1 MANPAE
7 RPPAERPD
15 VASEQ
20 DNAKPMNGRVD
31 AIDMGRIF
39 GWAFDPMA
47 PDQRLTIR
55 VLLDGKVIAEA
66 VADRNRPDLRRNGI
80 GDGKHAFEIALPEPI
95 HTRTKD
101 IVVMARNGSGSEQSL
116 RVPQPDEQAAEAL
129 IAAPLAK
136 VLDKLDVLMAAQRQL
151 QVSQR
156 SLQRTSEIDLDK
168 TETTG
173 LTDVSNAVESLRVD
187 IGQRLNDL
195 DVHLMRMDGVVAGME
210 TNLNTLRKRA
220 NGELKPLLLLLF
232 ALVGFV
238 AGASLALIARV

>member
-1 MANPAE
+1 MTS
-7 RPPAERPD
+7 PAERPD

-31 AIDMGRIF
+31 AVDMGKIF

-66 VADRNRPDLRRNGI
+66 IADRNRPDLRRNGI
-80 GDGKHAFEIALPEPI
+80 GDGKHAFEIALPDPVQS
-95 HTRTKD
+95 RASD
-101 IVVMARNGSGSEQSL
+101 IVVVARNGSGSEQAL
-116 RVPQPDEQAAEAL
+116 RVPQPNEQAAEAL

-136 VLDKLDVLMAAQRQL
+136 VLDKLDLLMAAQRQL

-156 SLQRTSEIDLDK
+156 SLQRAPEIDAEK
-168 TETTG
+168 TETVG
-173 LTDVSNAVESLRVD
+173 LTDVNNAIESLKVD

-195 DVHLMRMDGVVAGME
+195 DVHLMRLDGVVAGME
-210 TNLNTLRKRA
+210 KNLTALRKRA

-232 ALVGFV
+232 VLVGFA
-238 AGASLALIARV
+238 AGASLVLAARI

>member
-7 RPPAERPD
+7 RPDA
-15 VASEQ
+15 ASEQ

-55 VLLDGKVIAEA
+55 VLLDAKVIAEA

-80 GDGKHAFEIALPEPI
+80 GDGKHAFEIALPEPVQS
-95 HTRTKD
+95 RASD
-101 IVVMARNGSGSEQSL
+101 LVVVARNGSGSEQAL

-129 IAAPLAK
+129 IAAPLTK

-156 SLQRTSEIDLDK
+156 SVQRTSQVDADK
-168 TETTG
+168 SETRTVG
-173 LTDVSNAVESLRVD
+173 LTDISDAVESLRVD
-187 IGQRLNDL
+187 ISQRLNDL
-195 DVHLMRMDGVVAGME
+195 DVHLMRLDGVVAGME
-210 TNLNTLRKRA
+210 KRLNTLQKRA

-232 ALVGFV
+232 VLVGFV
-238 AGASLALIARV
+238 AGAGLALIARI

>member
-7 RPPAERPD
+7 RPDA
-15 VASEQ
+15 ASEQ

-55 VLLDGKVIAEA
+55 VLLDAKVIAEA

-80 GDGKHAFEIALPEPI
+80 GDGKHAFEIALPEPVQS
-95 HTRTKD
+95 RASD
-101 IVVMARNGSGSEQSL
+101 LVVVARNGSGSEQAL

-129 IAAPLAK
+129 IAAPLTK

-156 SLQRTSEIDLDK
+156 SVQRTSQIDTDK
-168 TETTG
+168 SETETIG
-173 LTDVSNAVESLRVD
+173 LTDISGAVDSLRMD
-187 IGQRLNDL
+187 ISQRLNDL
-195 DVHLMRMDGVVAGME
+195 DVHLMRLDGVVAGME
-210 TNLNTLRKRA
+210 KSLNSLQKRA
-220 NGELKPLLLLLF
+220 HGELKPLLLLLF
-232 ALVGFV
+232 VLVGFT
-238 AGASLALIARV
+238 AGAGLALIARI

>member
-7 RPPAERPD
+7 RPDAAP
-15 VASEQ
+15 EQ
-20 DNAKPMNGRVD
+20 DNVKPMNGRVD
-31 AIDMGRIF
+31 AIDQGRIF

-80 GDGKHAFEIALPEPI
+80 GDGKHAFEIALPDPVQSRASEL
-95 HTRTKD
+95 
-101 IVVMARNGSGSEQSL
+101 VVVALNGSGSEQAL

-156 SLQRTSEIDLDK
+156 SLQRAPEIDADK
-168 TETTG
+168 TETVG
-173 LTDVSNAVESLRVD
+173 LTEIGSAVEGLGTD
-187 IGQRLNDL
+187 INQRLNDL
-195 DVHLMRMDGVVAGME
+195 DVHLMRLDGVVAGME
-210 TNLNTLRKRA
+210 KSLTALQKRTNA
-220 NGELKPLLLLLF
+220 DFKPLLLLLF
-232 ALVGFV
+232 VLMGFV
-238 AGASLALIARV
+238 AGAGVALMARI

>member
-1 MANPAE
+1 MAS
-7 RPPAERPD
+7 PAERPD
-15 VASEQ
+15 AASEQ

-39 GWAFDPMA
+39 GWAFDPVS

-55 VLLDGKVIAEA
+55 VLLDGKVIAET

-80 GDGKHAFEIALPEPI
+80 GDGNHAFEIALPDPVQS
-95 HTRTKD
+95 RTND
-101 IVVMARNGSGSEQSL
+101 LVVVARNGSGSEQPL

-136 VLDKLDVLMAAQRQL
+136 VLDKLDLLMASQRQL

-156 SLQRTSEIDLDK
+156 ALQRAPDVDQ
-168 TETTG
+168 TETG
-173 LTDVSNAVESLRVD
+173 LTDVRNAVESLWVN

-195 DVHLMRMDGVVAGME
+195 DVHVMRLDGVVAGLE
-210 TNLNTLRKRA
+210 KNLSALQKRK

-232 ALVGFV
+232 ALVGFT
-238 AGASLALIARV
+238 AGAGLALIARI

>member
-7 RPPAERPD
+7 RPDAAP
-15 VASEQ
+15 EQ
-20 DNAKPMNGRVD
+20 DNVKPMNGRVD
-31 AIDMGRIF
+31 AIDQGRIF

-47 PDQRLTIR
+47 PEQRLTIR

-80 GDGKHAFEIALPEPI
+80 GDGKHAFEIALPDPVQARASEL
-95 HTRTKD
+95 
-101 IVVMARNGSGSEQSL
+101 VVVALNGSGSEQAL

-156 SLQRTSEIDLDK
+156 SLQRAPEIDADK
-168 TETTG
+168 AETVG
-173 LTDVSNAVESLRVD
+173 LTEIGSAVEGLGTD
-187 IGQRLNDL
+187 INQRLNDL
-195 DVHLMRMDGVVAGME
+195 DVHLMRLDGVVAGME
-210 TNLNTLRKRA
+210 KSLTALQKRTNA
-220 NGELKPLLLLLF
+220 DFKPLLLLLF
-232 ALVGFV
+232 VLMGFV
-238 AGASLALIARV
+238 AGAGVALMARI

>member
-7 RPPAERPD
+7 RPDP
-15 VASEQ
+15 ASEQ

-47 PDQRLTIR
+47 PDQRLVIR

-101 IVVMARNGSGSEQSL
+101 IVVMARNGSGSEQAL

-156 SLQRTSEIDLDK
+156 SLQRPSEIDPDK
-168 TETTG
+168 TETAS
-173 LTDVSNAVESLRVD
+173 LTDVSHAVESLGVD

-210 TNLNTLRKRA
+210 KNLNTLRKRA

-232 ALVGFV
+232 VLVGFV
-238 AGASLALIARV
+238 AGASLALITRV

>member
-1 MANPAE
+1 MTS
-7 RPPAERPD
+7 PAERPD
-15 VASEQ
+15 AASEQ

-31 AIDMGRIF
+31 AVDMGRIF

-80 GDGKHAFEIALPEPI
+80 GDGKHAFEIALPDPV
-95 HTRTKD
+95 HSRAND
-101 IVVMARNGSGSEQSL
+101 IVVMARNGSGSEQAL

-136 VLDKLDVLMAAQRQL
+136 VLDKLDLLMAAQRQL

-156 SLQRTSEIDLDK
+156 SLQRVPEIDADK
-168 TETTG
+168 TETAG
-173 LTDVSNAVESLRVD
+173 PTDVSKAVESLKVD
-187 IGQRLNDL
+187 MSQRLNDF
-195 DVHLMRMDGVVAGME
+195 DVHLMRLDGVVAGME
-210 TNLNTLRKRA
+210 KNLNALRKRA
-220 NGELKPLLLLLF
+220 NGEIKPLLLLLF
-232 ALVGFV
+232 VLVGFA
-238 AGASLALIARV
+238 AGASLTLVARI

>member
-1 MANPAE
+1 MTS
-7 RPPAERPD
+7 PAERPD
-15 VASEQ
+15 AASEQ

-31 AIDMGRIF
+31 AVDMGRIF

-80 GDGKHAFEIALPEPI
+80 GDGKHAFEIALPDPV
-95 HTRTKD
+95 HSRAND
-101 IVVMARNGSGSEQSL
+101 IVVMARNGSGSEQAL

-136 VLDKLDVLMAAQRQL
+136 VLDKLDLLMAAQRQL

-156 SLQRTSEIDLDK
+156 SLQRAPEIDADK
-168 TETTG
+168 TETAG
-173 LTDVSNAVESLRVD
+173 PTDVSKAVESLKVD
-187 IGQRLNDL
+187 MSQRLNDF
-195 DVHLMRMDGVVAGME
+195 DVHLMRLDGVVAGME
-210 TNLNTLRKRA
+210 KNLNALRKRA
-220 NGELKPLLLLLF
+220 NGEIKPLLLLLF
-232 ALVGFV
+232 VLVGFA
-238 AGASLALIARV
+238 AGASLTLVARI

>member
-1 MANPAE
+1 MAS
-7 RPPAERPD
+7 PAERPD
-15 VASEQ
+15 VASDQ
-20 DNAKPMNGRVD
+20 DNAKPVNGRVD

-39 GWAFDPMA
+39 GWAFDPVA

-55 VLLDGKVIAEA
+55 VLLDGKVIAET

-80 GDGKHAFEIALPEPI
+80 GDGNHAFEIALPDPVQSRANDLVVVA
-95 HTRTKD
+95 RT
-101 IVVMARNGSGSEQSL
+101 GSGSEQPL

-136 VLDKLDVLMAAQRQL
+136 VLDKLDLLMASQRQL

-156 SLQRTSEIDLDK
+156 ALQRAPDVDK
-168 TETTG
+168 TETG
-173 LTDVSNAVESLRVD
+173 LTDVRNAVESLWVN

-195 DVHLMRMDGVVAGME
+195 DVHLMRLDGVVAGLE
-210 TNLNTLRKRA
+210 KNLSALQKRK

-232 ALVGFV
+232 ALVGFA
-238 AGASLALIARV
+238 AGAGLALIARI

>member
-1 MANPAE
+1 MAS
-7 RPPAERPD
+7 PAERPD
-15 VASEQ
+15 AASEQ
-20 DNAKPMNGRVD
+20 DNTKPMNGRVD

-39 GWAFDPMA
+39 GWAFDPVT

-55 VLLDGKVIAEA
+55 VLLDGKVIAET

-80 GDGKHAFEIALPEPI
+80 GDGNHAFEVALPDPVQS
-95 HTRTKD
+95 RAND
-101 IVVMARNGSGSEQSL
+101 LVVVARNASGSEQPL

-136 VLDKLDVLMAAQRQL
+136 VLDKLDVLMASQRQL

-156 SLQRTSEIDLDK
+156 SLQRPTDIDADK
-168 TETTG
+168 AGTG
-173 LTDVSNAVESLRVD
+173 LTDVRNAVESLWVD

-195 DVHLMRMDGVVAGME
+195 DVHLMRLDGVVAGME
-210 TNLNTLRKRA
+210 KNLSVLQKRK

-232 ALVGFV
+232 ALVGFA
-238 AGASLALIARV
+238 AGAGLALIARI

>member
-7 RPPAERPD
+7 RPDA
-15 VASEQ
+15 ASEQ

-55 VLLDGKVIAEA
+55 VLLDAKVIAEA

-80 GDGKHAFEIALPEPI
+80 GDGKHAFEIALPEPVQS
-95 HTRTKD
+95 RASD
-101 IVVMARNGSGSEQSL
+101 LDVVARKGSGSEQAL

-129 IAAPLAK
+129 IAAPLTK

-156 SLQRTSEIDLDK
+156 SVQRTSQIDADK
-168 TETTG
+168 SETETIG
-173 LTDVSNAVESLRVD
+173 LTNISDAVDSLRVD
-187 IGQRLNDL
+187 ISQRLNDL
-195 DVHLMRMDGVVAGME
+195 DVHLMRLDGVVAGME
-210 TNLNTLRKRA
+210 KSLNSLQKRA

-232 ALVGFV
+232 VLVGFT
-238 AGASLALIARV
+238 AGAGLALIARI

>member
-1 MANPAE
+1 MASS
-7 RPPAERPD
+7 AERPD
-15 VASEQ
+15 VAPDQ
-20 DNAKPMNGRVD
+20 DNAKPVNGRVD

-39 GWAFDPMA
+39 GWAFDPVA

-55 VLLDGKVIAEA
+55 VLLDGKVIAET

-80 GDGKHAFEIALPEPI
+80 GDGNHAFEIALPDPVQSRANDLVVVA
-95 HTRTKD
+95 RT
-101 IVVMARNGSGSEQSL
+101 GSGSEQPL

-136 VLDKLDVLMAAQRQL
+136 VLDKLDLLMASQRQL

-156 SLQRTSEIDLDK
+156 ALQRAPDVDK
-168 TETTG
+168 TETG
-173 LTDVSNAVESLRVD
+173 LTDVRNAVESLWVN

-195 DVHLMRMDGVVAGME
+195 DVHLMRLDGVVAGLE
-210 TNLNTLRKRA
+210 KNLSALQKRK

-232 ALVGFV
+232 ALVGFA
-238 AGASLALIARV
+238 AGAGLALIARI

>member
-1 MANPAE
+1 MTS
-7 RPPAERPD
+7 PAERPD

-31 AIDMGRIF
+31 AVDMGKIF

-66 VADRNRPDLRRNGI
+66 IADRNRPDLRRNGI
-80 GDGKHAFEIALPEPI
+80 GDGKHAFEIALPDPVQS
-95 HTRTKD
+95 RASD
-101 IVVMARNGSGSEQSL
+101 IVVVARNGRGSEQAL
-116 RVPQPDEQAAEAL
+116 RVPQPNEQAAEAL

-136 VLDKLDVLMAAQRQL
+136 VLDKLDLLMAAQRQL

-156 SLQRTSEIDLDK
+156 SLQRAPEIDAEK
-168 TETTG
+168 TETVG
-173 LTDVSNAVESLRVD
+173 LTDVNNAIESLKVD

-195 DVHLMRMDGVVAGME
+195 DVHLMRLDGVVAGME
-210 TNLNTLRKRA
+210 KNLTALRKRA

-232 ALVGFV
+232 VLVGFV
-238 AGASLALIARV
+238 AGASLVLAARI

>member
-7 RPPAERPD
+7 RPDA
-15 VASEQ
+15 ASEQ

-55 VLLDGKVIAEA
+55 VLLDAKVIAEV

-80 GDGKHAFEIALPEPI
+80 GDGKHAFEIALPEPVQS
-95 HTRTKD
+95 RASD
-101 IVVMARNGSGSEQSL
+101 LVVVARNGSGSEQAL

-129 IAAPLAK
+129 IAAPLTK

-156 SLQRTSEIDLDK
+156 SVQRTSQIDADK
-168 TETTG
+168 SETETIG
-173 LTDVSNAVESLRVD
+173 LTNISDAVDSLRVD
-187 IGQRLNDL
+187 ISQRLNDL
-195 DVHLMRMDGVVAGME
+195 DVHLMRLDGVVAGME
-210 TNLNTLRKRA
+210 KSLNSLQKRA

-232 ALVGFV
+232 VLVGFT
-238 AGASLALIARV
+238 AGAGLALIARI

>member
-7 RPPAERPD
+7 RPDA
-15 VASEQ
+15 ASEQ

-47 PDQRLTIR
+47 PDQRLIIR

-80 GDGKHAFEIALPEPI
+80 GDGKHAFEIALPEPVQS
-95 HTRTKD
+95 RASD
-101 IVVMARNGSGSEQSL
+101 LVVVARNGSGSEQAL

-129 IAAPLAK
+129 IAAPLTK
-136 VLDKLDVLMAAQRQL
+136 VLDKLDVLMASQRQL

-156 SLQRTSEIDLDK
+156 SLQRTPDIDADK
-168 TETTG
+168 AETTSLSEVG
-173 LTDVSNAVESLRVD
+173 HAVEGLRVD

-195 DVHLMRMDGVVAGME
+195 DVHLMRLDGVVAGME
-210 TNLNTLRKRA
+210 KNLDTLRKRG

-232 ALVGFV
+232 ILAGFA
-238 AGASLALIARV
+238 AGASLALIARI

>member
-1 MANPAE
+1 MAS
-7 RPPAERPD
+7 PAERPD
-15 VASEQ
+15 AASEQ

-39 GWAFDPMA
+39 GWAFDPVS

-55 VLLDGKVIAEA
+55 VLLDGKVIAET

-80 GDGKHAFEIALPEPI
+80 GDGNHAFEIALPDPVQS
-95 HTRTKD
+95 RTND
-101 IVVMARNGSGSEQSL
+101 LVVVARNGSGSEQPL

-136 VLDKLDVLMAAQRQL
+136 VLDKLDLLMASQRQL

-156 SLQRTSEIDLDK
+156 ALQRAPDVDQ
-168 TETTG
+168 TETG
-173 LTDVSNAVESLRVD
+173 LTDVRNAVESLWVN

-195 DVHLMRMDGVVAGME
+195 DVHLMRLDGVVAGLE
-210 TNLNTLRKRA
+210 KNLSVLQKRK

-232 ALVGFV
+232 ALVGFA
-238 AGASLALIARV
+238 AGAGLALMARI

>member
-7 RPPAERPD
+7 RPDA
-15 VASEQ
+15 ASEQ

-55 VLLDGKVIAEA
+55 VLLDAKVIAEA

-80 GDGKHAFEIALPEPI
+80 GDGKHAFEIALPEPVQS
-95 HTRTKD
+95 RASD
-101 IVVMARNGSGSEQSL
+101 LVVVARNGSGSEQAL

-129 IAAPLAK
+129 IAAPLTK

-156 SLQRTSEIDLDK
+156 SVQRTSQIDTDKSETEII
-168 TETTG
+168 G
-173 LTDVSNAVESLRVD
+173 LTDISDGVDSLRVD
-187 IGQRLNDL
+187 ISQRLNDL
-195 DVHLMRMDGVVAGME
+195 DVHLMRLDGVVAGME
-210 TNLNTLRKRA
+210 KSLNSLQKRA
-220 NGELKPLLLLLF
+220 NGELRPLLLLLF
-232 ALVGFV
+232 VLVGFT
-238 AGASLALIARV
+238 AGAGLALIARI